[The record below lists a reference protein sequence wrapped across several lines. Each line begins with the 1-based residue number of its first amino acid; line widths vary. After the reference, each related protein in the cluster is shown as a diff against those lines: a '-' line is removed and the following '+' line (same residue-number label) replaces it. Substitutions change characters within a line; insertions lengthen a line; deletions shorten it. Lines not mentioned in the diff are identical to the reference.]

1 MRLRLHPHA
10 EEEVLE
16 AARWYEDQVKGLGF
30 DLLTEVDHWLTV
42 LPETPMAWPRWP
54 GARKADPPVRR
65 AILRRFPFAIAY
77 QVLDDEILVLAF
89 AHSSRRPFYWSGRP
103 GSNPQ

>member
-1 MRLRLHPHA
+1 MRLLLHPHA
-10 EEEVLE
+10 EEEGLE

-42 LPETPMAWPRWP
+42 LPETPKAWAQWP

-65 AILRRFPFAIAY
+65 AILRRSPFAIAY
-77 QVLDDEILVLAF
+77 QVLEDEVLVLAF
-89 AHSSRRPFYWSGRP
+89 THSSRRPFYWSGRP
-103 GSNPQ
+103 SSSPQ